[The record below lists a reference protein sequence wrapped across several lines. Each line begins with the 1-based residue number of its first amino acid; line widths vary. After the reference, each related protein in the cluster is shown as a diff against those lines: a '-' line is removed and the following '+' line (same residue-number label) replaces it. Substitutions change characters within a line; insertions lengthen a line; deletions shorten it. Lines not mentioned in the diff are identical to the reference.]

1 MGTAPE
7 YLIVGRIIAPWG
19 TMGEVKVQVIT
30 DFPDRLAQGEEVY
43 LDGVPLT
50 IERSRYHKGRLL
62 LKLAT
67 IDSTQQAEKL
77 RRHDLTIPR
86 SQFRSMPPDHY
97 YHFQLIGLKVRTT
110 GGDYL
115 GEVADILVTAGNDV
129 YIVRGEKK
137 EMLIPAIEDV
147 VKSIDLEKGEIIIEA
162 IDGLL

>member
-7 YLIVGRIIAPWG
+7 YLLVGRIIAPWG
-19 TMGEVKVQVIT
+19 TKGEVKVHVIT
-30 DFPDRLAQGEEVY
+30 DFPDRLVQGEEVY
-43 LDGVPLT
+43 LDGIPLA

-67 IDSTQQAEKL
+67 IDSTHHAEKL
-77 RRHDLTIPR
+77 RRRDLTIPR
-86 SQFRSMPPDHY
+86 SQIRSMPPDQY

-129 YIVRGEKK
+129 YIVRGDKK
-137 EMLIPAIEDV
+137 ETLIPAIEDV
-147 VKSIDLEKGEIIIEA
+147 VKSIDLEKGEIVIEA
-162 IDGLL
+162 IEGLL